1 MKSMK
6 KTGKRF
12 FALFMS
18 LVMALGIM
26 QTTAFAA
33 REYKVPVYAVVVD
46 GNNKVVSVNPMT
58 STNWSGRTDEA
69 TSTSKIDYWT
79 WSPSGSGYNLE
90 SVGATSTNVNCWP
103 YLVWPGK
110 LWNISNYTYKG
121 YAKLSW
127 APYQGLT
134 VKPSGSTYEWKYNN
148 GETLYVTNATGTYL
162 AYVFQAKAA
171 TYTLNYNA
179 NGGTGAPASQ
189 SASSTTGSYTF
200 TISSTVP
207 TKAGYTFKGW
217 STSSSATSASYQPGN
232 TINVT
237 GTTTLYA
244 VWEAAPVKEAEKSGT
259 AQLQVLKTFEGA
271 DKPSSFYMT
280 YSITNTA
287 VGGNQGRGTLL
298 FTELVPGL
306 YSANVNYPT
315 WTFTGN
321 WTVAE
326 KAGYDSVITLTER
339 GADISG
345 KDLTITADG
354 ATVSGNTITYKVGA
368 QATGGGM
375 LEITNSYTGTVQPAP
390 ETPVTHK
397 SIQVENS
404 TGGWDDVH
412 VDEETGMTDP
422 IAAGSHVKYTITV
435 TNPGSVDYQ
444 ELSIVDMMDSE
455 LTLTP
460 NSTQTWLVVNG
471 VETPIVGPDITTT
484 GGTMQTWSVTDTV
497 PAGAHVKITYEAD
510 VGPYQISSMDNS
522 LTATVILPQPINS
535 AAYGYSAQSE
545 SAPNAYS
552 STAVVRLVTKAPA
565 NDGNKDVSPTSDAE
579 SADEISGLAR

>member
-1 MKSMK
+1 MKNLK
-6 KTGKRF
+6 KTLKRG
-12 FALFMS
+12 FAMFLS
-18 LVMALGIM
+18 LIMVLGIM
-26 QTTAFAA
+26 QTSALAA
-33 REYKVPVYAVVVD
+33 SDQRA
-46 GNNKVVSVNPMT
+46 
-58 STNWSGRTDEA
+58 
-69 TSTSKIDYWT
+69 
-79 WSPSGSGYNLE
+79 
-90 SVGATSTNVNCWP
+90 
-103 YLVWPGK
+103 LV
-110 LWNISNYTYKG
+110 
-121 YAKLSW
+121 
-127 APYQGLT
+127 LT
-134 VKPSGSTYEWKYNN
+134 VSSYGAPFVSGSTGAHTVRTVTETKYIPNSSVGSTNPRNN
-148 GETLYVTNATGTYL
+148 YAEVWFEGSNSAGWDLYVKIVVGNYTITIPKFGNARVTNKDMSNATGRITFGWSTNYETPVKTSLSISGATDIPPETQDVTLTY
-162 AYVFQAKAA
+162 K
-171 TYTLNYNA
+171 A
-179 NGGTGAPASQ
+179 NGGTGSDVIDTQTVNAGLSASFTLKPGTIFTAPAGKEFDYW
-189 SASSTTGSYTF
+189 STTANGTGRVSSPYV
-200 TISSTVP
+200 ISR
-207 TKAGYTFKGW
+207 
-217 STSSSATSASYQPGN
+217 SA
-232 TINVT
+232 V
-237 GTTTLYA
+237 LYA
-244 VWEAAPVKEAEKSGT
+244 IWKDTAPVKEAEKSGT
-259 AQLQVLKTFEGA
+259 AQLQILKTFEGA

-368 QATGGGM
+368 QATGGDM